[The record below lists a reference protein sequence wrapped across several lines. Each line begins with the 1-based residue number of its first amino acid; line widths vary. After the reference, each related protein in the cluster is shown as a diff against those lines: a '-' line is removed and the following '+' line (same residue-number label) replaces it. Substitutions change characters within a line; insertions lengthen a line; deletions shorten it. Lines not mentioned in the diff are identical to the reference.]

1 MATKRRPAPPP
12 PSRSD
17 AKVATREALVDAA
30 AYLFGRDGLDS
41 PSLDAIC
48 ERAGFTRGAFYVHF
62 RDREEI
68 LVAVMDR
75 VGERFLDAVLNPAEG
90 GENLAT
96 AAQRFLGAVATGA
109 YPLMGKTG
117 IRPHQLI
124 DACMRSRTIRARYVG
139 LVSETIRRVAVLLER
154 GGQTEASRA
163 DVDPE
168 SLATVLL
175 AAVVGAQTM
184 LELGIPLDLPKL
196 TTAVL
201 GLLSNP

>member
-1 MATKRRPAPPP
+1 
-12 PSRSD
+12 
-17 AKVATREALVDAA
+17 
-30 AYLFGRDGLDS
+30 
-41 PSLDAIC
+41 
-48 ERAGFTRGAFYVHF
+48 
-62 RDREEI
+62 
-68 LVAVMDR
+68 MDR